1 MENGNY
7 NDYNQNY
14 LQPTPLGS
22 VPKAEKEKSKG
33 LIVLKWVGIV
43 LGILVLLVILFLT
56 WFGLETSGTFMR
68 MQDQPKLLR
77 ELKEMYDDKSL
88 YVEEYESNSDGIFSV
103 GSFDYTI
110 TSRDNPSIS
119 FTVEY
124 PMSYGIPSDEYEDGV
139 IDDMEVIRMVYNSSR
154 LSLDGLYSIK
164 KELNSHGLSNVEI
177 FLEIL
182 DVNDL
187 EYNYGIGEGYDYGIT
202 EGYIYRIFV
211 DKSLDVED
219 TVKQIVD
226 TLTALD
232 LDDYKIYL
240 SFVDME
246 EYSRLSDSSEDNEFI
261 STNSLIN
268 RRKNK
273 KDVDTSLLYD
283 YYTYS
288 SLTTEDYEIV
298 HKKGHFYVSVDLHNF
313 NIDSFLDES
322 YLNYNTYS
330 NTYSNTPKI
339 EKTYEEKVNNVCH
352 MVIETEL
359 NHYFDDKITFYSN
372 PFHIDENTVG
382 DLEYRLYGNNSD
394 SRCQIV
400 MEKYFEDGQGHIDL
414 RSDYATNFALA
425 LANREIDKLV
435 LKELSD
441 ITILPDYIIGCVES
455 DDYKSD
461 LINKEYLR
469 NPIAFQNK
477 YGTDNSVARW
487 LYPESYDKKKAVSE
501 TVELLEKLGIETYG
515 VELVFVD
522 DKMKN
527 MLIDDFENFEID
539 ESELF
544 SLSQNGNILYLTK
557 NMNNITIY
565 YEDVPLDERM
575 IKDLDSF
582 MAEYVDN
589 SIPYRYSLGD
599 IPTTINNEKE
609 MESIMVNDN
618 NETIYPTNDDI
629 VTENGDY
636 RFDLD

>member
-14 LQPTPLGS
+14 LQSTPLES

-110 TSRDNPSIS
+110 TSRDNPNIS

-246 EYSRLSDSSEDNEFI
+246 EYSRLSDISENNEFI
-261 STNSLIN
+261 STNGLRN
-268 RRKNK
+268 KRKNK

-298 HKKGHFYVSVDLHNF
+298 HKKGHFYVSVDLHNY

-382 DLEYRLYGNNSD
+382 DLEYRLYGNNRD

-414 RSDYATNFALA
+414 RSDYAVNFALA
-425 LANREIDKLV
+425 EANREIDKLV

-441 ITILPDYIIGCVES
+441 ITILPDYISGCVES

-469 NPIAFQNK
+469 NPIDFQNK

-487 LYPESYDKKKAVSE
+487 LFPVDYDKKQAVKE
-501 TVELLEKLGIETYG
+501 TVEVLETLGLDRYG

-522 DKMKN
+522 DKMKE
-527 MLIDDFENFEID
+527 MLIKDFESFETD

-544 SLSQNGNILYLTK
+544 SLMENGNNLYLMK
-557 NMNNITIY
+557 DMDNITIN
-565 YEDVPLDERM
+565 YEDVPLDDRL
-575 IKDLDSF
+575 IKDFDSF
-582 MAEYVDN
+582 ISDYVDN
-589 SIPYRYSLGD
+589 SIPYKHK
-599 IPTTINNEKE
+599 KE
-609 MESIMVNDN
+609 MESIMVNEN
-618 NETIYPTNDDI
+618 NETIYQNNDDI
-629 VTENGDY
+629 VNENGEY
-636 RFDLD
+636 RFNLD

>member
-1 MENGNY
+1 VENGNY

-14 LQPTPLGS
+14 LQPTPLES
-22 VPKAEKEKSKG
+22 VPKAEKKKSKG

-110 TSRDNPSIS
+110 RSKNEPSIK
-119 FTVEY
+119 FKVEY
-124 PMSYGIPSDEYEDGV
+124 PMSYGIPSADYEDGV
-139 IDDMEVIRMVYNSSR
+139 IADMDAIRMIYNSSR

-246 EYSRLSDSSEDNEFI
+246 EYSRLSDSSENNEFI
-261 STNSLIN
+261 STNGLRN
-268 RRKNK
+268 KRKNK

-283 YYTYS
+283 YSTYS

-298 HKKGHFYVSVDLHNF
+298 RKKGHFYVSVDLRRF

-359 NHYFDDKITFYSN
+359 KHYFDDKITFYSN
-372 PFHIDENTVG
+372 PFHIDENTIG
-382 DLEYRLYGNNSD
+382 DLEYKLYGNNSD

-400 MEKYFEDGQGHIDL
+400 IERYFENDGPILDL
-414 RSDYATNFALA
+414 RSDYAVNFALA
-425 LANREIDKLV
+425 EANREIDKLV

-441 ITILPDYIIGCVES
+441 ITILPDYISGCVES

-461 LINKEYLR
+461 LVNKEYLR
-469 NPIAFQNK
+469 NPIDFQNK
-477 YGTDNSVARW
+477 YGTDNPIARW
-487 LYPESYDKKKAVSE
+487 LFPEDYDKKQAVKE
-501 TVELLEKLGIETYG
+501 TVEVLEKLGLDRYG

-527 MLIDDFENFEID
+527 MLIADFENFEID

-544 SLSQNGNILYLTK
+544 SLSENGNILYLTK
-557 NMNNITIY
+557 NIDNITIY
-565 YEDVPLDERM
+565 YEDVPLDDRM

-582 MAEYVDN
+582 MVEYVDN
-589 SIPYRYSLGD
+589 SIPYKHK
-599 IPTTINNEKE
+599 KE
-609 MESIMVNDN
+609 MESIMVNEN
-618 NETIYPTNDDI
+618 NETIYQNNDDI
-629 VTENGDY
+629 VNENGEY
-636 RFDLD
+636 RFNLD

>member
-22 VPKAEKEKSKG
+22 VSKAEKKKSKG

-110 TSRDNPSIS
+110 TSRDNPTIS

-124 PMSYGIPSDEYEDGV
+124 PMTYGIPSDEYEDGV

-435 LKELSD
+435 LKKLPY
-441 ITILPDYIIGCVES
+441 ITILPDYISGCVES

-461 LINKEYLR
+461 LVNKEYFR

-487 LYPESYDKKKAVSE
+487 LFDSDYDKKKAVKE
-501 TVELLEKLGIETYG
+501 TVEVLENLDLDKYG

-522 DKMKN
+522 N
-527 MLIDDFENFEID
+527 INRINLIAEHESFEID
-539 ESELF
+539 ESLYF
-544 SLSQNGNILYLTK
+544 SIHQDGNNLYLSK
-557 NMNNITIY
+557 DMDNIMIS
-565 YEDVPLDERM
+565 YEDVSLDKIVKKEYN
-575 IKDLDSF
+575 DF
-582 MAEYVDN
+582 MDNFVDN
-589 SIPYRYSLGD
+589 SIEYEHKE
-599 IPTTINNEKE
+599 TTMNIDVISPNNSGNSDRE
-609 MESIMVNDN
+609 MDGEVDEDLTES
-618 NETIYPTNDDI
+618 NE
-629 VTENGDY
+629 EAE
-636 RFDLD
+636 

>member
-1 MENGNY
+1 MENDNY

-14 LQPTPLGS
+14 LQSTPLES
-22 VPKAEKEKSKG
+22 VPKAEKKKSKG
-33 LIVLKWVGIV
+33 LTVLKWVGISF
-43 LGILVLLVILFLT
+43 GILILLVILFLT

-77 ELKEMYDDKSL
+77 ELKEMYGDKSL

-110 TSRDNPSIS
+110 TSRDNPNIS

-139 IDDMEVIRMVYNSSR
+139 INDMEVICMVYNSSR

-330 NTYSNTPKI
+330 NTPKI

-382 DLEYRLYGNNSD
+382 DLEYRLYGNNRD

-414 RSDYATNFALA
+414 RSDYAVNFALA
-425 LANREIDKLV
+425 EANREIDKLV

-441 ITILPDYIIGCVES
+441 ITILPDYISGCVES
-455 DDYKSD
+455 DDYESD
-461 LINKEYLR
+461 LVNKEYLR

-487 LYPESYDKKKAVSE
+487 LFPVDYDKKQAVKE
-501 TVELLEKLGIETYG
+501 TVEVLEKLGLDRYG

-522 DKMKN
+522 DINRVK
-527 MLIDDFENFEID
+527 LIAEHESLEID
-539 ESELF
+539 EYLYF
-544 SLSQNGNILYLTK
+544 SIHQDGNNLYLMK
-557 NMNNITIY
+557 DMANIVIS
-565 YEDVPLDERM
+565 YEDVPLDDIVKKEYF
-575 IKDLDSF
+575 DF
-582 MAEYVDN
+582 MTNYVDN
-589 SIPYRYSLGD
+589 SIEFNHP
-599 IPTTINNEKE
+599 NN
-609 MESIMVNDN
+609 SVNSDEELVN
-618 NETIYPTNDDI
+618 
-629 VTENGDY
+629 ENGSY
-636 RFDLD
+636 RFDFD

>member
-22 VPKAEKEKSKG
+22 VPKAEKKKSKG

-110 TSRDNPSIS
+110 TSRDNPNIS

-246 EYSRLSDSSEDNEFI
+246 EYSRLSDISENNEFI
-261 STNSLIN
+261 STNGLRN
-268 RRKNK
+268 KRKNK

-298 HKKGHFYVSVDLHNF
+298 HKKGHFYVSVDLHNY

-322 YLNYNTYS
+322 YLNY

-372 PFHIDENTVG
+372 PFHIEENTVG
-382 DLEYRLYGNNSD
+382 DLEYRLYGNNRD

-414 RSDYATNFALA
+414 RSDYAVNFALA
-425 LANREIDKLV
+425 EANREIDKLV

-441 ITILPDYIIGCVES
+441 ITILPDYISGCVES

-461 LINKEYLR
+461 LVNKEYLR

-487 LYPESYDKKKAVSE
+487 LFPVDYDKKQAVKE
-501 TVELLEKLGIETYG
+501 TVEVLEKLGLDRYG

-522 DKMKN
+522 DIN
-527 MLIDDFENFEID
+527 RVNLIAEHESLEID
-539 ESELF
+539 EYLYF
-544 SLSQNGNILYLTK
+544 SIHQDGNILYLTK
-557 NMNNITIY
+557 DMANIVIS
-565 YEDVPLDERM
+565 YEDVSLDNIVKKEYP
-575 IKDLDSF
+575 DF
-582 MAEYVDN
+582 MTNYVDN
-589 SIPYRYSLGD
+589 SIEFNHP
-599 IPTTINNEKE
+599 NNSVNSDEKE
-609 MESIMVNDN
+609 NIDLTE
-618 NETIYPTNDDI
+618 NEEQEDI
-629 VTENGDY
+629 VNENGDY
-636 RFDLD
+636 RFDFD